1 MFEVSKSLLLKKN
14 FPKRQRNDQGYETTV
29 WKTNQEKIGS
39 FTLSKEAT
47 VYLSWK
53 NQKRNTTDT

>member
-1 MFEVSKSLLLKKN
+1 MFEGNKSLLLKKN
-14 FPKRQRNDQGYETTV
+14 FPKRQRKDQGYEITV
-29 WKTNQEKIGS
+29 WKRNQEEIGS

-53 NQKRNTTDT
+53 NQKSNTTGT